1 MSRFGSGSFLIA
13 NVVRKS
19 VQYFNHVRKK
29 NLGAPAVKEDR
40 IKTLGN
46 VHFFC
51 GKKSYVCADVKK
63 PQLTDLVEFQG
74 RVIDEPNAYS
84 NQRNVRYDT
93 HAIRLP
99 RFQAGEKKINSFV
112 WCKRRE
118 IDHGMVGWVQTLS
131 PLSMNYGVELLG
143 PDVAHQLGHPEV
155 PGPDVPDHLVPL
167 HLPRSSI
174 ERWGSSSLKSRGG
187 Q

>member
-1 MSRFGSGSFLIA
+1 MPI
-13 NVVRKS
+13 
-19 VQYFNHVRKK
+19 
-29 NLGAPAVKEDR
+29 R
-40 IKTLGN
+40 IKETS
-46 VHFFC
+46 VTT
-51 GKKSYVCADVKK
+51 YT
-63 PQLTDLVEFQG
+63 Q
-74 RVIDEPNAYS
+74 
-84 NQRNVRYDT
+84 YDY
-93 HAIRLP
+93 HASKQER
-99 RFQAGEKKINSFV
+99 KKINSFV